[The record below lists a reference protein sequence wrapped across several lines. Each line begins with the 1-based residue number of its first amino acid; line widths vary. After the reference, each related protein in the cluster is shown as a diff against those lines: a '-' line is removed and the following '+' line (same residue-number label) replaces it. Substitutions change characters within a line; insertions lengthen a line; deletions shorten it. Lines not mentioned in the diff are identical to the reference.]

1 VKQISLTKGETM
13 KKFLVFVLLALAGY
27 FAYDNFIKEQE
38 VVEINASYNKIRESV
53 SLDAPSIQPRDF
65 SHYAGTIKNIS
76 DETLNNI
83 VINYLIDA
91 QSSVAKIEKLNPGE
105 EKNFTTNPVMLR
117 NMDPGHYLKSVEYDG
132 K

>member
-1 VKQISLTKGETM
+1 M
-13 KKFLVFVLLALAGY
+13 KKFLVFVLLAVAGY
-27 FAYDNFIKEQE
+27 FAYDNFIKEKE

-65 SHYAGTIKNIS
+65 SHYAGTVKNIS

-91 QSSVAKIEKLNPGE
+91 QPSIAKIDKLDPGE

>member
-1 VKQISLTKGETM
+1 M
-13 KKFLVFVLLALAGY
+13 KKFLIFIVLVVAGY
-27 FAYDNFIKEQE
+27 FAYDNFLKEKE
-38 VVEINASYNKIRESV
+38 VVEIKASYNKARESV

-65 SHYAGTIKNIS
+65 AHYEGTVKNIS

-91 QSSVAKIEKLNPGE
+91 QPSTAKIDKLEPGE
-105 EKNFTTNPVMLR
+105 EKNFSTNSVMLR
-117 NMDPGHYLKSVEYDG
+117 HMEAAHYLKSVEYDE

>member
-1 VKQISLTKGETM
+1 M
-13 KKFLVFVLLALAGY
+13 KKFLVFVLLAIAGY
-27 FAYDNFIKEQE
+27 FAYDKFIKEQD

-91 QSSVAKIEKLNPGE
+91 QPSISKIDKLDPGE
-105 EKNFTTNPVMLR
+105 EKNFTTYPVMLR
-117 NMDPGHYLKSVEYDG
+117 NMDPSHYLKSVEYDG